1 MSQFFSSLHN
11 RDISMWTIVSG
22 IPYGEVMAH
31 ERKEEAM
38 NIYAEIENLKGI
50 AETLTDIQREFD
62 DREIDLSE
70 AISRVNKARDILEDI
85 TSDLEV

>member
-1 MSQFFSSLHN
+1 
-11 RDISMWTIVSG
+11 
-22 IPYGEVMAH
+22 
-31 ERKEEAM
+31 M

-85 TSDLEV
+85 TADLEV

>member
-1 MSQFFSSLHN
+1 
-11 RDISMWTIVSG
+11 
-22 IPYGEVMAH
+22 MAH

-85 TSDLEV
+85 TADLEV

>member
-1 MSQFFSSLHN
+1 
-11 RDISMWTIVSG
+11 
-22 IPYGEVMAH
+22 
-31 ERKEEAM
+31 M

-50 AETLTDIQREFD
+50 AEILTDIQREFD

-70 AISRVNKARDILEDI
+70 AITRINKARDILEDI

>member
-1 MSQFFSSLHN
+1 
-11 RDISMWTIVSG
+11 MWTIVG
-22 IPYGEVMAH
+22 GMTYREVMAH

-50 AETLTDIQREFD
+50 AEILTDIQREFD

-70 AISRVNKARDILEDI
+70 AIARINKARDILEDI
-85 TSDLEV
+85 TAELEV

>member
-1 MSQFFSSLHN
+1 
-11 RDISMWTIVSG
+11 
-22 IPYGEVMAH
+22 
-31 ERKEEAM
+31 M

-70 AISRVNKARDILEDI
+70 AIARINSARDTLSDI
-85 TSDLEV
+85 AADLEV

>member
-1 MSQFFSSLHN
+1 
-11 RDISMWTIVSG
+11 MWTIVG
-22 IPYGEVMAH
+22 GMTYRDGHGTRTKGNAV
-31 ERKEEAM
+31 

-50 AETLTDIQREFD
+50 AEILTDIQREFD

-70 AISRVNKARDILEDI
+70 AITRINKARDILEDI